1 MKNKFLKFKQNY
13 YRNINHMMN
22 RLNLEL
28 DKKLNDD
35 EENIIDNNNKKDI
48 KKCQICNENEF
59 KYICPKCKI
68 FYCSLNCYKKHNKD
82 CTEEFYK
89 NNVIEELK
97 STKVSED
104 EGKKFRY
111 ILKSY
116 YDNINKSIGD
126 SNLDFNDDE
135 IENKKRERY
144 ETFLKKM
151 ESGTFDEYKDFTP
164 EDWNEF
170 KKFLNSANDE
180 KIGKLYKPFWLR
192 NPISLEIID
201 INEFN
206 NINDSDK
213 QTLLNLNLNLYKE
226 YFNNNNNNFDNEEEE
241 IDDLNIIKLNGREI
255 EINEDII
262 NKSLIIKYQN
272 VQNLKK
278 LTSINPN
285 SKNIYQ
291 LIIILCTIIYIF
303 RLFNGDLEGTNNE
316 DDINILEYI
325 FYLCPL
331 LYDKNQII
339 EDSLEQNLK
348 NFFVKI
354 ENIEKDFI
362 KNTKKLIYRDL
373 KYILIGYKL
382 FIFEGLIRIYD
393 IIHFYSLKLCLTK
406 ELKLK
411 CSNSKYK
418 LIYFMSFL
426 KSNVSNETL
435 DKILNN
441 INQINV

>member
-1 MKNKFLKFKQNY
+1 MKNQFLKFKQKY

-22 RLNLEL
+22 RLNLEI
-28 DKKLNDD
+28 DKKLDDD
-35 EENIIDNNNKKDI
+35 EENIQDNNKKEI

-68 FYCSLNCYKKHNKD
+68 FYCSLNCYKKHNKN

-97 STKVSED
+97 STKVNED

-126 SNLDFNDDE
+126 SILDFNDNE

-144 ETFLKKM
+144 EKILLKI
-151 ESGTFDEYKDFTP
+151 ENGTFDEYKDFTP
-164 EDWNEF
+164 DDWKDF

-192 NPISLEIID
+192 NIGSLEIID

-206 NINDSDK
+206 NINESDK
-213 QTLLNLNLNLYKE
+213 LILLNLNLNLYKE
-226 YFNNNNNNFDNEEEE
+226 YFHNNNNDFDNEEEE
-241 IDDLNIIKLNGREI
+241 IEDFNSIKLNGKEI
-255 EINEDII
+255 EINEEII

-272 VQNLKK
+272 VQILKK

-303 RLFNGDLEGTNNE
+303 RLFNGDFEGTNNE
-316 DDINILEYI
+316 DDIDILEYI
-325 FYLCPL
+325 FYICPL

-339 EDSLEQNLK
+339 DNSLEKNLK
-348 NFFVKI
+348 KFFEKI
-354 ENIEKDFI
+354 EKIEKDMI
-362 KNTKKLIYRDL
+362 KKTKKLIYRDL
-373 KYILIGYKL
+373 KSILIGYKF
-382 FIFEGLIRIYD
+382 FIFEGLIRLYD

-426 KSNVSNETL
+426 KSNISNETL

-441 INQINV
+441 INQINF